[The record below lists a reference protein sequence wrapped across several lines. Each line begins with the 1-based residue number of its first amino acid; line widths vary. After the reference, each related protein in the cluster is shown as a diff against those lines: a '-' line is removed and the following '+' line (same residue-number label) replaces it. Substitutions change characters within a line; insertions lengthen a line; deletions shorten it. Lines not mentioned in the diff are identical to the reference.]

1 MRSADLE
8 QLANELDVIPDDQ
21 FMVWDKTGTGFT
33 YAKYAPVFH
42 AWERALG
49 AIGLGGPSAV
59 YDRMLKGEPVPNPS
73 LEIIATADQATLLG
87 YATYIVRSERFS
99 EGHIASCHRKG
110 YLAAIVRRLA
120 QLDNA

>member
-1 MRSADLE
+1 MFALLELAD
-8 QLANELDVIPDDQ
+8 ELDATTDEQ
-21 FMVWDKTGTGFT
+21 FVTWERTGTGFS

-49 AIGLGGPSAV
+49 AIGLGGPSDI
-59 YDRMLKGEPVPNPS
+59 YDRMLKGERIPNPS
-73 LEIIATADQATLLG
+73 IETIATADQATLLG
-87 YATYIVRSERFS
+87 YATYIVRSEKFS
-99 EGHIASCHRKG
+99 EGHIAACHRRG

>member
-1 MRSADLE
+1 MTTLLRLLADELAATTDE
-8 QLANELDVIPDDQ
+8 QFVTWE
-21 FMVWDKTGTGFT
+21 KTGTGFT
-33 YAKYAPVFH
+33 YAKYGPAFH

-49 AIGLGGPSAV
+49 AIGLGGPSDV
-59 YDRMLKGEPVPNPS
+59 YDRLLKGEVANPS
-73 LEIIATADQATLLG
+73 LETIAIADQATLLG

-99 EGHIASCHRKG
+99 EGHIASCHGKG